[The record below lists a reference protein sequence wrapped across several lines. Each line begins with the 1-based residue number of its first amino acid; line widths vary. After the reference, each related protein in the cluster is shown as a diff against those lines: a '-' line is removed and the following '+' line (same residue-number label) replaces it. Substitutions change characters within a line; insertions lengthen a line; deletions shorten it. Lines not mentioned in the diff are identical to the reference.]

1 MKDQNK
7 HWKTTQM
14 EALKKLQSVI
24 NDVSEIRPADSEDE
38 KEEEIWN
45 TIEDL
50 KAMLEDFFNENNQ

>member
-1 MKDQNK
+1 MANQNL
-7 HWKTTQM
+7 HWKKLQR

-24 NDVSEIRPADSEDE
+24 YEISEIRPADSENE

-50 KAMLEDFFNENNQ
+50 KVMLEDFKMK